1 MKRLVAIILF
11 VAISFGCYSQERLT
25 AKTVSTCTK
34 IVELKWKVKFEDHID
49 RYVIEWSKDGV
60 EYDSIA
66 SVDGCIYNPKP
77 VTYRWYDN
85 VEHIKA
91 TDTHYYR
98 IRTVWVDGGY
108 AWCKPVS
115 ISYKPSKAYKPND
128 L

>member
-1 MKRLVAIILF
+1 MARLVATIALIAVSLW
-11 VAISFGCYSQERLT
+11 CYPQGRLT
-25 AKTVSTCTK
+25 VKTVSTCTK
-34 IVELKWKVKFEDHID
+34 IVELKWRVKSEDHID

-66 SVDGCIYNPKP
+66 SVEGCIYNPKP
-77 VTYRWYDN
+77 TTYRWYDN

-115 ISYKPSKAYKPND
+115 VSCKPSKAYKPNN

>member
-1 MKRLVAIILF
+1 MARLVATIALIAVSLW
-11 VAISFGCYSQERLT
+11 CYPQGRLT
-25 AKTVSTCTK
+25 VKTVSTCTK
-34 IVELKWKVKFEDHID
+34 IVELKWRVKSEDHID
-49 RYVIEWSKDGV
+49 RYVIEWSKDGA

-66 SVDGCIYNPKP
+66 SVEGCIYNPKP
-77 VTYRWYDN
+77 TTYRWYDN

-115 ISYKPSKAYKPND
+115 VSCKPSKAYKPNN